1 VSIPYDKNI
10 EYKYIEGAYEDVRAG
25 LKWEAGE
32 NRKLN
37 LSEILHYRDGLSIMT
52 FNVRY

>member
-1 VSIPYDKNI
+1 MISGPVFTQLRN
-10 EYKYIEGAYEDVRAG
+10 G
-25 LKWEAGE
+25 LKWEAGV

-52 FNVRY
+52 FNIRF